1 VKVRIRE
8 SKDVTILDVDGR
20 IDIDASEFIETA
32 GWLLKNNKLKML
44 CNFENVELV
53 DYSGLSI
60 LAIAYK
66 NVVNHNGVMK
76 FCNVALHIRELFK
89 IVQMDRV
96 FQCYDNE
103 DLALLNFDEKILELE
118 RRQLRRRFKRLEVS
132 VDINF
137 SLKKAGAK
145 ENKQSKGKAINIS
158 GAGLFICTPNIFPV
172 RTRLNLEIV
181 LPKELI
187 PFEAEGVVN
196 WIAEKNLQPYCY
208 PGMGVT
214 FINLDP
220 QRQKEL
226 LDFIEKNITHRSE
239 T

>member
-1 VKVRIRE
+1 MKIRIRE
-8 SKDVTILDVDGR
+8 SKDVTVLDVDGH
-20 IDIDASEFIETA
+20 IDIDAAEFIETV
-32 GWLLKNNKLKML
+32 GWILKNNKLKML
-44 CNFENVELV
+44 CNLENVELV

-89 IVQMDRV
+89 IVQMDKV

-103 DLALLNFDEKILELE
+103 ELALLNFDEKILELE
-118 RRQLRRRFKRLEVS
+118 RRQLRRRFKRLEVGI
-132 VDINF
+132 DITF
-137 SLKKAGAK
+137 SPKKAGAK
-145 ENKQSKGKAINIS
+145 ENQQCKGKALNIS
-158 GAGLFICTPNIFPV
+158 GAGLFICTPNIFPI
-172 RTRLNLEIV
+172 RTQLNLEIS

-187 PFEAEGVVN
+187 PLEAEGMVN

-214 FINLDP
+214 FIKLDP
-220 QRQKEL
+220 QIQKEL
-226 LDFIEKNITHRSE
+226 LDFIDKNITHRSE